1 MPDLENAVIDGLQLL
16 LTLRLSGA
24 PAEDTIEKVMDV
36 WILAFRRGRVIDW
49 QEGDGERVRAAF
61 VTVAAHAER
70 WPTPSQVLDRLPP
83 RPERPRLP
91 RPVRPMPPEVRA
103 QLDALM
109 ARLLINDRPRAA
121 TPNEAEWPELQER
134 LERQRMAMRRGL
146 KPAPTPTGDDHA

>member
-24 PAEDTIEKVMDV
+24 PAEDTIDAVADV
-36 WILAFRRGRVIDW
+36 WLLTFKRGRVIDW

-70 WPTPSQVLDRLPP
+70 WPTPSHVLDRLPP

-103 QLDALM
+103 QLDELL
-109 ARLLINDRPRAA
+109 ARLLVNDRPRPAGFSE
-121 TPNEAEWPELQER
+121 TDWPAVQAR
-134 LERQRMAMRRGL
+134 LERQRERL
-146 KPAPTPTGDDHA
+146 HLLTGDDRP